1 MLRSL
6 MSFCLSRRPLALVAF
21 AAFIAVGIGAFTV
34 LNVEAYP
41 DPAPP
46 IIEIIAQ
53 YPGQSPEEVER
64 YVTIPLEIAVAS
76 TPGLTYI
83 RSNTV
88 FALGFIRLQFEYGRD
103 YNFVRQQVTNR
114 LKDAT
119 LPAAV
124 TPVISPA
131 GGISEILR
139 YQLKGP
145 PGMDLIQLKTIQ
157 DWVVERK
164 LRIVPGIADISPLG
178 GKTKEYQAEID
189 LDRMRSYGLTLP
201 QIISAISTSNANVG
215 GRTIAVGEQSVNVR
229 GVGALGSISDIN
241 NIVVSQQ
248 GGLPVVLSDISHNQV
263 GFTPRLGIAGRDNQD
278 DILFGIVLMQKLE
291 HTMDVVTRVRA
302 AIERINSDGSLPPG
316 VRIEPYYDRGDLV
329 AITVR
334 TVMHNMLFGIALI
347 FLIQW
352 VFLGNLRCALIVSA
366 TIPVALFLA
375 VIITVLRG
383 DSANLLSVGAIDL
396 GIIVDGTVIMV
407 ENIFR
412 HLAHHSARHPSDDG
426 RSDRLHRILA
436 AAVEVDKPIFFS
448 VIITIAAFIPLFTMQ
463 GVEGQIFGPMS
474 RTYAYALLG
483 AVIATFT
490 VTPVMSSLLLPERV
504 TEVETILV
512 RGLRSVYER
521 VLVLAVKNARFS
533 AMIALAFLVLC
544 GGLGMRLG
552 TEFLP
557 KLEEGNLWIRALLPP
572 TITLEAGRDTVN
584 KIRNVIGSYAPVR
597 TVVSE
602 QGRGEDATDPDGSF
616 VAEFFVPLK
625 PFEEWPNGLT
635 KPKLVKEMS
644 ARLESEFIG
653 IDFNFSQYIQDNIEE
668 AVSGVKG
675 ENSVKI
681 FGRDLNELER
691 LSKVVQSEL
700 AKVPGVADPG
710 AFNLLGQPNLV
721 IQVDRA
727 KAARYGITVSDM
739 NTVVQAAIGGQEIT
753 RIYEGEMNFPL
764 TVRLAQQYRDN
775 IDAIRSVPVA
785 LPNSDPKSPTAYI
798 ALGDVAEVR
807 LETGAAYIYRQNT
820 ERFVPIKYSVRGRD
834 LGSTV
839 ADAQRRIAKNVE
851 LKEGYRLE
859 WSGEFGALVEAKKR
873 LAVIIPL
880 SLLLIMM
887 LLYSLFNSIRD
898 SLLALSGIP
907 FAACGGILG
916 LYFFGLNFSVSAAV
930 GFISLFG
937 VSAMDGI
944 LLVSYI
950 RRRLDEG
957 FGKDEAIIGS
967 AQARMRQIFMTG
979 LSACI
984 GLVPAAIS
992 TGIGSQVQQPL
1003 ACVIVGGMLLSPIC
1017 SLLVIPTLARAG
1029 HADGAKNSTSEPRP
1043 RSRAGTRGIAAA
1055 DQLVRLA
1062 G

>member
-6 MSFCLSRRPLALVAF
+6 IAFCLSRRLLVMVAF
-21 AAFIAVGIGAFTV
+21 AAFLGLGYAAFLT
-34 LNVEAYP
+34 LNIEAYP

-53 YPGQSPEEVER
+53 QQGQSPEEVER
-64 YVTIPLEIAVAS
+64 YITIPIEVAVAS
-76 TPGLTYI
+76 TPGLKFI

-88 FALGFIRLQFEYGRD
+88 YGLGFIRLQFEYGRD
-103 YNFVRQQVTNR
+103 YHFVRQQTLNR
-114 LKDAT
+114 LKDAV
-119 LPAAV
+119 LPAGV
-124 TPVISPA
+124 LPVISPA
-131 GGISEILR
+131 GGISEIFR
-139 YQLKGP
+139 YELVGP
-145 PGMDLIQLKTIQ
+145 SGMDVMRLKALQ

-164 LRIVPGIADISPLG
+164 LRIVPGVADVAALG
-178 GKTKEYQAEID
+178 GKTKEFQAEID
-189 LDRMRSYGLTLP
+189 LHRMMAFGLTLP
-201 QIISAISTSNANVG
+201 QIMTAISASNSNVG
-215 GRTIAVGEQSVNVR
+215 GRTIAIGEQSVNVR
-229 GVGALGSISDIN
+229 SIGVVSSMDDIG
-241 NIVVSQQ
+241 NIVLTQQ
-248 GGLPVVLSDISHNQV
+248 GGVPVLVSDVAKVQI
-263 GFTPRLGIAGRDNQD
+263 GYAPRLGLAGRDD
-278 DILFGIVLMQKLE
+278 RTDVVTGIVLMQKLE
-291 HTMDVVTRVRA
+291 HTMDVVTRVRV

-316 VRIEPYYDRGDLV
+316 VRIVPFYDRGDLV
-329 AITVR
+329 AITVQ
-334 TVMHNMLFGIALI
+334 TVLHNLLFGVALI

-352 VFLGNLRCALIVSA
+352 VFLGDLRCALIVAA

-375 VIITVLRG
+375 VMITVMRG
-383 DSANLLSVGAIDL
+383 ESANLLSVGAIDL

-412 HLAHHSARHPSDDG
+412 HGAHHAARHPNDASRGG
-426 RSDRLHRILA
+426 RVHRILA
-436 AAVEVDKPIFFS
+436 AAVEGDKPLVFS
-448 VIITIAAFIPLFTMQ
+448 VVITIAAFLPLFTMQ
-463 GVEGQIFGPMS
+463 GVEGQIFGPMA

-490 VTPVMSSLLLPERV
+490 VTPVMASLLLPDKV
-504 TEVETILV
+504 TEVETFLV
-512 RGLRSVYER
+512 RHIRSVYER
-521 VLVLAVKNARFS
+521 VLVLAVKNARV
-533 AMIALAFLVLC
+533 AATIALAFLILC
-544 GGLGMRLG
+544 GALGMRLG

-572 TITLEAGRDTVN
+572 TITLDAGRDTVN
-584 KIRNVIGSYAPVR
+584 KIRAVIASYPPVR

-635 KPKLVKEMS
+635 KPQLVKEMS

-681 FGRDLNELER
+681 FGRDLTELER

-785 LPNSDPKSPTAYI
+785 LPNSDPKSTTAYI

-839 ADAQRRIAKNVE
+839 ADAQQSIAKTIE
-851 LKEGYRLE
+851 LKEGSRLE
-859 WSGEFGALVEAKKR
+859 WSGEFGALVEAKNR

-916 LYFFGLNFSVSAAV
+916 LYFFGLNASVSAAV

-979 LSACI
+979 FSACI
-984 GLVPAAIS
+984 GLVPAAFS

-1017 SLLVIPTLARAG
+1017 SLLVIPTLARLVMPTVRRTVPAG
-1029 HADGAKNSTSEPRP
+1029 REHAAEPGP
-1043 RSRAGTRGIAAA
+1043 AE
-1055 DQLVRLA
+1055 
-1062 G
+1062 

>member
-6 MSFCLSRRPLALVAF
+6 MSFCLSRRPLVLVAF
-21 AAFIAVGIGAFTV
+21 IGFIAVGYVAFTT

-88 FALGFIRLQFEYGRD
+88 FALGFVRLQFEYGRD

-119 LPAAV
+119 LPPTV

-178 GKTKEYQAEID
+178 GKTKEYQVEID

-248 GGLPVVLSDISHNQV
+248 GGLPVVLSDIAHNQV
-263 GFTPRLGIAGRDNQD
+263 GFTPRLGIAARDNQD

-291 HTMDVVTRVRA
+291 RTMDVVTRVRA
-302 AIERINSDGSLPPG
+302 AVERINNDGSLPPG

-334 TVMHNMLFGIALI
+334 TVLNNMLFGIALI

-352 VFLGNLRCALIVSA
+352 IFLGNLRCALIVSA

-375 VIITVLRG
+375 VIITVMRG

-412 HLAHHSARHPSDDG
+412 NLAHHAARHPTDSSRG
-426 RSDRLHRILA
+426 DRLHRILA

-448 VIITIAAFIPLFTMQ
+448 VVITIAAFLPLFTMQ
-463 GVEGQIFGPMS
+463 GVEGQIFGPMA

-490 VTPVMSSLLLPERV
+490 VTPVMASLLLPERV
-504 TEVETILV
+504 TEVETFLV
-512 RGLRSVYER
+512 RHIRSVYER
-521 VLVLAVKNARFS
+521 VLVLAVKNARV
-533 AMIALAFLVLC
+533 AATIALAFLILC
-544 GGLGMRLG
+544 GALGMRLG

-572 TITLEAGRDTVN
+572 TITLDAGRDTVN
-584 KIRNVIGSYAPVR
+584 KIRAVIASYPPVR

-625 PFEEWPNGLT
+625 PFEEWPEGLT
-635 KPKLVKEMS
+635 KPKLVREL
-644 ARLESEFIG
+644 ATRLENEFIG

-681 FGRDLNELER
+681 FGRDLGELER
-691 LSKVVQSEL
+691 LSKAVKEEL
-700 AKVPGVADPG
+700 AKVPGVTDPG

-721 IQVDRA
+721 IQVD
-727 KAARYGITVSDM
+727 
-739 NTVVQAAIGGQEIT
+739 
-753 RIYEGEMNFPL
+753 
-764 TVRLAQQYRDN
+764 
-775 IDAIRSVPVA
+775 
-785 LPNSDPKSPTAYI
+785 
-798 ALGDVAEVR
+798 
-807 LETGAAYIYRQNT
+807 
-820 ERFVPIKYSVRGRD
+820 
-834 LGSTV
+834 
-839 ADAQRRIAKNVE
+839 
-851 LKEGYRLE
+851 
-859 WSGEFGALVEAKKR
+859 
-873 LAVIIPL
+873 
-880 SLLLIMM
+880 
-887 LLYSLFNSIRD
+887 
-898 SLLALSGIP
+898 
-907 FAACGGILG
+907 
-916 LYFFGLNFSVSAAV
+916 
-930 GFISLFG
+930 
-937 VSAMDGI
+937 
-944 LLVSYI
+944 
-950 RRRLDEG
+950 
-957 FGKDEAIIGS
+957 
-967 AQARMRQIFMTG
+967 
-979 LSACI
+979 
-984 GLVPAAIS
+984 
-992 TGIGSQVQQPL
+992 
-1003 ACVIVGGMLLSPIC
+1003 
-1017 SLLVIPTLARAG
+1017 
-1029 HADGAKNSTSEPRP
+1029 
-1043 RSRAGTRGIAAA
+1043 
-1055 DQLVRLA
+1055 
-1062 G
+1062 

>member
-1 MLRSL
+1 MLRGL
-6 MSFCLSRRPLALVAF
+6 MSFCLSRRPLAIVGFICFVAVGY
-21 AAFIAVGIGAFTV
+21 AAFTT

-119 LPAAV
+119 LPATV

-164 LRIVPGIADISPLG
+164 LRIVSGVADISPLG
-178 GKTKEYQAEID
+178 GKTKEYQVEID
-189 LDRMRSYGLTLP
+189 LDRMRAYGLTLP
-201 QIISAISTSNANVG
+201 QVINAISTSNANVG
-215 GRTIAVGEQSVNVR
+215 GRTIAIGEQSVNVR
-229 GVGALGSISDIN
+229 GVGVLGSISDMN

-248 GGLPVVLSDISHNQV
+248 GGLPVLLSDIARNQI
-263 GFTPRLGIAGRDNQD
+263 GYTPRLGIAARDNQD

-291 HTMDVVTRVRA
+291 RTMDVVTRVRA
-302 AIERINSDGSLPPG
+302 AIERINNDGSLPPG

-352 VFLGNLRCALIVSA
+352 IFLGNLRCAIIVSA

-412 HLAHHSARHPSDDG
+412 HLAHHAARHPNDVSRG
-426 RSDRLHRILA
+426 DRLHRILS

-448 VIITIAAFIPLFTMQ
+448 VVITIAAFLPLFTMQ

-490 VTPVMSSLLLPERV
+490 VTPVMASLLLPDRV
-504 TEVETILV
+504 TEVETFLV
-512 RGLRSVYER
+512 RHIRSVYER
-521 VLVLAVKNARFS
+521 VLVLAVKNARI
-533 AMIALAFLVLC
+533 AATIALAFLILC

-572 TITLEAGRDTVN
+572 TITLDAGRDTVN
-584 KIRNVIGSYAPVR
+584 KIRAVIASYPPVR

-625 PFEEWPNGLT
+625 PFEEWPAGLT
-635 KPKLVKEMS
+635 KPKLVKELS

-681 FGRDLNELER
+681 FGRDLGELER
-691 LSKVVQSEL
+691 LSKAVKGEL
-700 AKVPGVADPG
+700 AKVPGVTDPG

-721 IQVDRA
+721 IQVHRA
-727 KAARYGITVSDM
+727 KAARYGITVADM
-739 NTVVQAAIGGQEIT
+739 NTVVQAAIGGQEVT
-753 RIYEGEMNFPL
+753 RIYEGEMNFAL
-764 TVRLAQQYRDN
+764 TVRLAPQYRDN
-775 IDAIRSVPVA
+775 VDAIRSVPVA

-839 ADAQRRIAKNVE
+839 ADAQARIAKNVQ

-859 WSGEFGALVEAKKR
+859 WSGEFGALVEAKR
-873 LAVIIPL
+873 GSP
-880 SLLLIMM
+880 
-887 LLYSLFNSIRD
+887 SLF
-898 SLLALSGIP
+898 
-907 FAACGGILG
+907 
-916 LYFFGLNFSVSAAV
+916 
-930 GFISLFG
+930 
-937 VSAMDGI
+937 
-944 LLVSYI
+944 
-950 RRRLDEG
+950 
-957 FGKDEAIIGS
+957 
-967 AQARMRQIFMTG
+967 
-979 LSACI
+979 LSASC
-984 GLVPAAIS
+984 
-992 TGIGSQVQQPL
+992 
-1003 ACVIVGGMLLSPIC
+1003 
-1017 SLLVIPTLARAG
+1017 
-1029 HADGAKNSTSEPRP
+1029 
-1043 RSRAGTRGIAAA
+1043 
-1055 DQLVRLA
+1055 
-1062 G
+1062 